1 MNALLDCVVCQQR
14 QALRIARL
22 VTQDPSL
29 HEQIMREAMSYLAQR
44 NWDTDPMTIT
54 IGLYAI
60 IERLTGNSD
69 PYKTL
74 KVQSNQEALAC
85 YSQVQTYLCNSLDP
99 LFTACKLAAAGNI
112 MDFGAKD
119 EFNLQETIQHVLK
132 TDFAINHYDRFIAAL
147 AQASNILVFADNA
160 GEIVFDKLLFETLLD
175 RYPSLKITMVVKALP
190 IINDATMLD
199 VKQVGLDQLPN
210 IEFRTINARANGN
223 GRSAWMPAEVK
234 EWIREHDV
242 ILSKGQANYE
252 IMNAL
257 PGIFFL
263 LIAKCPI
270 IGRETGTYVGAYIF
284 KYSS

>member
-1 MNALLDCVVCQQR
+1 MNALLDCVLCQQR

-22 VTQDPSL
+22 VTQDSEL
-29 HEQIMREAMSYLAQR
+29 QEQIMREAMRYLVR
-44 NWDTDPMTIT
+44 THWNTDPMTIT
-54 IGLYAI
+54 IGLYNL
-60 IERLTGNSD
+60 IERLTGNAD
-69 PYKTL
+69 PYKDL
-74 KVQSNQEALAC
+74 KYQSNQEALAC
-85 YSQVQTYLCNSLDP
+85 YPQVQAYLRNSADP

-119 EFNLQETIQHVLK
+119 EFNLQETIRHVLE
-132 TDFAINHYDRFIAAL
+132 TDFAINHYERFTAML

-160 GEIVFDKLLFETLLD
+160 GEIVFDKLLFETMLN
-175 RYPSLKITMVVKALP
+175 RYPSLRITMVVKALP

-199 VKQVGLDQLPN
+199 VKQVGLDLLPD
-210 IEFRTINARANGN
+210 IEFRTINARTNGN
-223 GRSAWMPAEVK
+223 GSSAWMPPEVK
-234 EWIREHDV
+234 GWIKEHDM

-270 IGRETGTYVGAYIF
+270 IGHETGTYPGAYIF
-284 KYSS
+284 KQSS

>member
-1 MNALLDCVVCQQR
+1 
-14 QALRIARL
+14 
-22 VTQDPSL
+22 
-29 HEQIMREAMSYLAQR
+29 
-44 NWDTDPMTIT
+44 
-54 IGLYAI
+54 
-60 IERLTGNSD
+60 
-69 PYKTL
+69 
-74 KVQSNQEALAC
+74 
-85 YSQVQTYLCNSLDP
+85 
-99 LFTACKLAAAGNI
+99 
-112 MDFGAKD
+112 MDFGAED